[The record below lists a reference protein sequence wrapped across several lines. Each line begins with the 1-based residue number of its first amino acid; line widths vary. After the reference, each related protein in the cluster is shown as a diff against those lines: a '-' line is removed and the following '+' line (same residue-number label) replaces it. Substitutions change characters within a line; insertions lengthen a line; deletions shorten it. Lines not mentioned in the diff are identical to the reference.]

1 MNESEDENVIRTDSS
16 HFGEHTVREVS
27 QWTVDIFSNVKLFV
41 RTILL
46 RENKTHY
53 VTKTD
58 IQSTPSDSKTNL
70 FYLFFFVL
78 QVKLHVNDMD
88 IEFPNQI
95 FINNDFMDSEDGKT
109 FDTINPA
116 DESVI
121 CKVSKGTKADVDT
134 AVAAAK
140 VQDPTVKLS

>member
-1 MNESEDENVIRTDSS
+1 MDS
-16 HFGEHTVREVS
+16 RY
-27 QWTVDIFSNVKLFV
+27 IFECQLFV

-140 VQDPTVKLS
+140 VQDPTVELS